1 MGPLCELRELL
12 QEVIPMRRNATCLL
26 LSALIP
32 VVIVGCKAAG
42 PGEAVADPSVAV
54 SDPYTL
60 PVETSIYEPEPY
72 TTYGSPVTG
81 EVAREPVAPA
91 GAAPR
96 YHTVAKSDTLYS
108 LARQYYG
115 DHHRWKEIYGANRSA
130 ISDPNMIR
138 IGQRLVIP

>member
-1 MGPLCELRELL
+1 
-12 QEVIPMRRNATCLL
+12 MRRNATCLL
-26 LSALIP
+26 LSALIT
-32 VVIVGCKAAG
+32 VVIVGCKSPGSGETIAG
-42 PGEAVADPSVAV
+42 PSVAV
-54 SDPYTL
+54 FDPYT
-60 PVETSIYEPEPY
+60 PSVETSTYEPEPY

-81 EVAREPVAPA
+81 EVVREPVATAPA